1 MFPKLYLSR
10 IGSEGIFILRS
21 KLDGL
26 GEYSDDADRED
37 EGEGGVVGKGGGG
50 GRTEIIHLGFK
61 LHVMIAAAC
70 PAAVT

>member
-1 MFPKLYLSR
+1 MFPKLYLST
-10 IGSEGIFILRS
+10 IGSEEIFILRS

-26 GEYSDDADRED
+26 GDDADRED

>member
-1 MFPKLYLSR
+1 M
-10 IGSEGIFILRS
+10 RS

-70 PAAVT
+70 H